1 MSKQAYIDEIAKLA
15 IEDYPTSK
23 LLPSTVIAQAILESD
38 WGRSELATKA
48 NNHFGIKDK
57 PEWEGDIVI
66 KGTWEVIDGSDTTV
80 EAAFR
85 SYDSLE
91 ESVKDHGAFLT
102 TGWRESHYNVKGVK
116 NYREAIYNI
125 ASGGYATDPNY
136 ASKLINLVETH
147 DLTKYDKKVGVEP
160 QEIDAVVVIDPGHGG
175 YDPGAQ
181 GNGLVEKVWNLEV
194 AKIVKEKLEEV
205 GLTVILTRTNDTYL
219 SLARRAEIANQNGA
233 DLFLSIHFNAF
244 NGSANGWE
252 DFIYNGQIQ
261 DTTQDFQNAVHSAIL
276 PLLDQYGLGNRGK
289 KRANF
294 GVLRMTNMPA
304 VLIEAGFADNASDA
318 KVLASAQYKEDL
330 ATALTN
336 GVQAHLGNSDRV
348 TSKPAKPAPKPNTTA
363 PQGSTYVVRS
373 GDTLSEI
380 AAKFGVTVDNLASWN
395 NIANKNL
402 INVGQVLTVK
412 EGTSTYTVKSGDTLS
427 GIASR
432 FGTTVDALVSLNGI
446 ENPNLINIGQRIKV
460 NGTAKPTTP
469 PKATQSTR
477 TYTVKAGDTLSEIAQ
492 RFGTTTA
499 QLAKNNN
506 ISNPNLI
513 SVGQKL
519 NVGGKAKG
527 SSGETYTVKSGDTL
541 SEIAVKL
548 GVTQKRLEQKNNIKN
563 PNLIRVGQKI
573 KY

>member
-1 MSKQAYIDEIAKLA
+1 MSKQAYIDKVGKLA
-15 IEDYPTSK
+15 IEDYPKSK
-23 LLPSTVIAQAILESD
+23 LLPSTVIAQAILESN

-57 PEWEGDIVI
+57 PEWDGDIVI
-66 KGTWEVIDGSDTTV
+66 KGTWEVINGSDTTV

-85 SYDSLE
+85 AYDSVE
-91 ESVKDHGAFLT
+91 ENVKDHGEFLT

-136 ASKLINLVETH
+136 ASKLINIIEANN
-147 DLTKYDKKVGVEP
+147 LTKYDEQVGIEQRKVNGL
-160 QEIDAVVVIDPGHGG
+160 VVVDPGHGG

-181 GNGLVEKVWNLEV
+181 GNGLIEKVWNLEV
-194 AKIVKEKLEEV
+194 SKIVKEKLEEV
-205 GLTVILTRTNDTYL
+205 GLTVILTRTNDTYV

-252 DFIYNGQIQ
+252 DFIFNGSLQA
-261 DTTQDFQNAVHSAIL
+261 TTKDFQNNIHNAVL
-276 PLLDQYGLGNRGK
+276 PLLSKYGLGNRGK

-304 VLIEAGFADNASDA
+304 VLIEAGFADNANDA
-318 KVLASAQYKEDL
+318 IVLKDPQYKEDL
-330 ATALTN
+330 AAALTN

-348 TSKPAKPAPKPNTTA
+348 TPKPVKRAQKPDSTAPK
-363 PQGSTYVVRS
+363 GSTYVVKV

-380 AAKFGVTVDNLASWN
+380 AQKFGVTVDNLVTWN
-395 NIANKNL
+395 GITNKNL

-412 EGTSTYTVKSGDTLS
+412 EGTSIYTVKSGDTLS
-427 GIASR
+427 GIASK
-432 FGTTVDALVSLNGI
+432 FGTTTDALVSLNGI
-446 ENPNLINIGQRIKV
+446 ENPDLINVGQRIKV

-469 PKATQSTR
+469 PKAKSSTK

-492 RFGTTTA
+492 RFGATTA
-499 QLAKNNN
+499 ALARNNN

-519 NVGGKAKG
+519 NVGSGGKVASDK
-527 SSGETYTVKSGDTL
+527 TYTVKVGDTL

-548 GVTQKRLEQKNNIKN
+548 GVSQRHLEQKNNIRN
-563 PNLIRVGQKI
+563 PHLIQVGQKI